1 MFSMPMALMDAPM
14 DWLVVL
20 IIALL
25 LFGSRLPSVMRN
37 LGRSVNEFNKGL
49 REGAEEANA
58 AGKDNPEAK
67 GQSASGQPSHP
78 AG

>member
-1 MFSMPMALMDAPM
+1 MFNMPGGME
-14 DWLVVL
+14 WLVVL

-37 LGRSVNEFNKGL
+37 LGRSVNEFKRGL
-49 REGAEEANA
+49 HESAEEANA
-58 AGKDNPEAK
+58 AGKDAGEAK
-67 GQSASGQPSHP
+67 GQSPQGQSSHP